1 MYINRAYLGQT
12 HEDIATTSV
21 PLLVTAVGNFRVHS
35 RPLHQTK
42 RESGRQDYSLVYV
55 AEGKLHL
62 FIQGN
67 ERIVPQGHMLLFR
80 PGEAQ
85 HYCLYA
91 QDQPETYWV
100 HFTGSQVEALLEQ
113 AQMQPGTPIFPVS
126 AAKHY
131 PRLFRQMIQELQLKR
146 PHYADLLA
154 LKLRELLLFISRSLE
169 EGALVSAS
177 LLDEIEQAMAY
188 FHQHFDMPIVI
199 EDYARQHHMTPWWF
213 IQNFKKIAQVTPA
226 QYLVS
231 LRINHA
237 LSLLDHTDYAIAKV
251 AAAVGYDNP
260 LYFSRLFHKHVGC
273 SPSAYKKQKERG

>member
-12 HEDIATTSV
+12 HEDIVTTVV
-21 PLLVTAVGNFRVHS
+21 PLLVTAVGNFQVIS

-62 FIQGN
+62 FSGKNKQ
-67 ERIVPQGHMLLFR
+67 IVSQGHMLLFR

-113 AQMQPGTPIFPVS
+113 AQMRPGTPIFPVA

-131 PRLFRQMIQELQLKR
+131 ARLFRQMILVLQQKR
-146 PHYADLLA
+146 PYYSDLLA
-154 LKLRELLLFISRSLE
+154 LKLQELLLLTGRTLE
-169 EGALVSAS
+169 EGTRVPANM
-177 LLDEIEQAMAY
+177 LDEIEQALEY
-188 FHQHFDMPIVI
+188 FNQHYKLPIVI
-199 EDYARQHHMTPWWF
+199 EDYANQHHMTSWWF

-237 LSLLDHTDYAIAKV
+237 LSLLDHTDYSITKV
-251 AAAVGYDNP
+251 AASVGYDNV
-260 LYFSRLFHKHVGC
+260 LYFSRLFRKHVGC
-273 SPSAYKKQKERG
+273 SPSAYKKQNKNS

>member
-1 MYINRAYLGQT
+1 MYINRAYLGKT
-12 HEDIATTSV
+12 HEDIVTTAV

-35 RPLHQTK
+35 RPVHQTQ
-42 RESGRQDYSLVYV
+42 RQRGRQDYSLIYV

-62 FIQGN
+62 LTQGK
-67 ERIVPQGHMLLFR
+67 EQIIPQGHMLLFR

-85 HYCLYA
+85 HYYLYA

-100 HFTGSQVEALLEQ
+100 HFTGSQVDSLLEQ
-113 AQMQPGTPIFPVS
+113 AQMGPGTQVFPVS
-126 AAKHY
+126 TAKHY

-146 PHYADLLA
+146 PHYADLLD

-188 FHQHFDMPIVI
+188 FHQHFDLPIVI

-237 LSLLDHTDYAIAKV
+237 LSLLDHTDYSIAKV

-260 LYFSRLFHKHVGC
+260 LYFSRLFRKHVGY
-273 SPSAYKKQKERG
+273 SPRAYKKQKRG